1 LEDLS
6 QMTNDLRTQK
16 ELSPSYKSRLP
27 RRETERHR
35 RAYLY
40 YLNLGEQ
47 RTHKKVAEYFKCSLS
62 SVKAWSSRFA
72 WRNRVSKQAQAE
84 KNELILEKRGE
95 ILEIRKALVTLA
107 KLLIENAVKRTL
119 PIEKSLHEAVD
130 TEAIQIRTPR
140 DLKDVLGVLVSAI
153 SGDFAAASL
162 DPQPE
167 EKVEQQGYRIVIE

>member
-1 LEDLS
+1 MSNSLKA
-6 QMTNDLRTQK
+6 QK
-16 ELSPSYKSRLP
+16 ELSPSYKTRLP
-27 RRETERHR
+27 RRETEKHR

-47 RTHKKVAEYFKCSLS
+47 RTHRKVVEHFKCSLS

-72 WRNRVSKQAQAE
+72 WRDRISKQAQAE

-95 ILEIRKALVTLA
+95 ILEIRKALVTLT

-119 PIEKSLHEAVD
+119 PIEESLHEAVD

-140 DLKDVLGVLVSAI
+140 DLKDVLGVLFSAI
-153 SGDFAAASL
+153 TGDFATASCEL
-162 DPQPE
+162 PPAGETAEPKAQ
-167 EKVEQQGYRIVIE
+167 IIIE